1 MVKAAEH
8 NRPLVSDGFT
18 ARKPVK
24 PEVDDRRH
32 DEHDE
37 NPTAADDQRHEQTKV
52 MHRRDLHTT
61 HATSTTPTL
70 RNLLHA
76 WSESLAVKSRFD
88 KKWPSVLRRC
98 WLGGRKGIR
107 RVKTE

>member
-52 MHRRDLHTT
+52 MHRRDLQH
-61 HATSTTPTL
+61 PL
-70 RNLLHA
+70 YKICCMRGPN
-76 WSESLAVKSRFD
+76 
-88 KKWPSVLRRC
+88 P
-98 WLGGRKGIR
+98 WL
-107 RVKTE
+107 